1 LKLSSSSSSN
11 SSPHCQHLIATGGRG
26 LSSVCFDGDR
36 RLYATSSNDGTLYV
50 EEDGRL
56 LEVSTTGGVPSGLAI
71 DHTNALHVLDFA
83 HAAVLLVKDEIAAAT
98 SHHAHHNIG
107 QVAPSASSSS
117 NQHSPLVIVNEYEG
131 KSLKGPNSAV
141 FDSAG
146 QLFFTDSGPLGETGL
161 LERRGSVFVV
171 TGEANNR
178 ILRPLA
184 YESLAYP
191 SGIALSGD
199 ESSVFVSEM
208 SANRILRFSQR
219 PAGVWHCSVFH
230 QFSGRFGPTALC
242 ADPQRNVL
250 YVARFELPEA
260 AERGLISVINCRTGH
275 LVRDIEC
282 PGPEVTG
289 LALSPDGSFLVVCE
303 ATRNTLTKINL

>member
-1 LKLSSSSSSN
+1 MSSSLIPSG
-11 SSPHCQHLIATGGRG
+11 QHLIASGGNG

-36 RLYATSSNDGTLYV
+36 RLYATSNYDGTLYV

-56 LEVSTTGGVPSGLAI
+56 HEVSTTGGAPSGLAI

-83 HAAVLLVKDEIAAAT
+83 HAAVLLVKDDAAIAHGHLGQPHQLS
-98 SHHAHHNIG
+98 SHP
-107 QVAPSASSSS
+107 QT
-117 NQHSPLVIVNEYEG
+117 PLVIVNEYEG
-131 KSLKGPNSAV
+131 KSLKGPNSAI

-161 LERRGSVFVV
+161 LERKGSVFVV

-184 YESLAYP
+184 YETLAYP

-199 ESSVFVSEM
+199 ESAVFVSEM
-208 SANRILRFSQR
+208 SANRIIRFAQR
-219 PAGVWHCSVFH
+219 PAGVWHCTVFH
-230 QFSGRFGPTALC
+230 QFTGRFGPTALC
-242 ADPQRNVL
+242 SDPQRNLL
-250 YVARFELPEA
+250 YVARFELPEVT
-260 AERGLISVINCRTGH
+260 ERGLISVLHCRTGE

-282 PGPEVTG
+282 PGPEVSG

-303 ATRNTLTKINL
+303 ATRNTITKIIL

>member
-1 LKLSSSSSSN
+1 MSSIPSG
-11 SSPHCQHLIATGGRG
+11 QHLIATGGRG

-56 LEVSTTGGVPSGLAI
+56 LDVATTGGVPSGLAI

-83 HAAVLLVKDEIAAAT
+83 HAAVLLVKDEVAAAT
-98 SHHAHHNIG
+98 AHLTHHNIG
-107 QVAPSASSSS
+107 QVAQSPSSSS
-117 NQHSPLVIVNEYEG
+117 SSSHQHAPLVIVNEYEG

-161 LERRGSVFVV
+161 LEPRGSVFVV

-219 PAGVWHCSVFH
+219 PAGVWHCTVFH
-230 QFSGRFGPTALC
+230 QFTGRFGPSALC
-242 ADPQRNVL
+242 TDPQRNLL
-250 YVARFELPEA
+250 YVARFELPEV
-260 AERGLISVINCRTGH
+260 AERGLISVIHCRTGQ
-275 LVRDIEC
+275 LVREIEC